1 MLFID
6 TVSEKKTMPRVS
18 RKIVETRPEE
28 IVNACRKLYK
38 TMSFH
43 EVTISRISEET
54 SISRPSI
61 YNYFQTKEE
70 IFLALLKD
78 EFDRWTTSLEKLL
91 ENSSMRKKELT
102 DRIGESLEERKLM
115 LRIQCMNLYDI
126 EENSREERLIDF
138 KMSYGKSIEALRA
151 CIGKFIPA
159 MTDDDITGFIY
170 DFYPFMYGLYPYAHP
185 TEKQSSAM
193 AKVGIAPSGLSI
205 KELAGRCICDLLA
218 EYKEE

>member
-1 MLFID
+1 M
-6 TVSEKKTMPRVS
+6 
-18 RKIVETRPEE
+18 
-28 IVNACRKLYK
+28 
-38 TMSFH
+38 
-43 EVTISRISEET
+43 
-54 SISRPSI
+54 
-61 YNYFQTKEE
+61 
-70 IFLALLKD
+70 
-78 EFDRWTTSLEKLL
+78 KLL
-91 ENSSMRKKELT
+91 ENSSMRKKELAG
-102 DRIGESLEERKLM
+102 RIGESLEERKLM

-193 AKVGIAPSGLSI
+193 AKAGIAPSGLSI